1 MLPFGR
7 LAATMGIVTKIT
19 KVTVTPVA
27 FASPPL
33 LTAAGVR
40 EPYVLRAVVE
50 VETDAGLTGLGET
63 YGDEPHLAA
72 LDAAVAA
79 VEGADVY
86 RTEEIYY
93 RVRSVIAPEYG
104 AGPGPAMATPP
115 GVTAVVGGPAGR
127 GSAADRAFSP
137 IEVACLDIQGQAAGR
152 PLGDLLGGPVREEV
166 RFAACLSYKWAAHPG
181 GGAPGGTVTAPDPWG
196 PALDPDS
203 IVAQAKA
210 MIDGYGFIAIG
221 LKGGIFP
228 PEDEIAAVHALR
240 DAFPHHPI
248 RLDPNAAWT
257 PATAVQAAREMDG
270 TLEYLEDPAPGLGG
284 LAEVAHA
291 VATPLASSRCVVELA
306 HIPPAVS
313 TNAVRVILL
322 DHHYWGGLRR
332 SMTLA
337 GVCEMFGLGLSMHAS
352 PQLGISMAAQLHLA
366 AAIPNLTYACDT
378 HWPWKTED
386 VVNEPFFFADGAL
399 DVPSAPGLGVTLDAD
414 ALARLHEQ
422 YLACGI
428 RNRDDTGYLRRV
440 DPSYEW
446 HEGRW

>member
-1 MLPFGR
+1 ME
-7 LAATMGIVTKIT
+7 IVTKIT
-19 KVTVTPVA
+19 KVTITPVA

-63 YGDEPHLAA
+63 YGDEFHLSA
-72 LDAAVAA
+72 LDVAAAA

-93 RVRSVIAPEYG
+93 RIRSATA
-104 AGPGPAMATPP
+104 AGPASAPAPAPAPVPATAMPP
-115 GVTAVVGGPAGR
+115 GATAVVGGPAKSGL
-127 GSAADRAFSP
+127 AADRAFSP

-152 PLGDLLGGPVREEV
+152 PLGDLLGGPVRDEI

-181 GGAPGGTVTAPDPWG
+181 GAGGKVAAPDPWG
-196 PALDPDS
+196 PALGPDS
-203 IVAQAKA
+203 LVAQAKA
-210 MIDGYGFIAIG
+210 MIDGYGFIAMR

-228 PEDEIAAVHALR
+228 PEEEIAAVHALR
-240 DAFPHHPI
+240 DAFPYHPL

-257 PATAVQAAREMDG
+257 PATAIHAARELDG
-270 TLEYLEDPAPGLGG
+270 VLEYLEDPAPGLGG

-291 VATPLASSRCVVELA
+291 VATPLASSRRVVELA

-313 TNAVRVILL
+313 TSAVRVILA

-337 GVCEMFGLGLSMHAS
+337 GVCEMFGLGLSMHSS
-352 PQLGISMAAQLHLA
+352 PHLGISMAALLHLA
-366 AAIPNLTYACDT
+366 GAIPNLTYACDT

-399 DVPSAPGLGVTLDAD
+399 DVPSAPGLGVTLDRD

-428 RNRDDTGYLRRV
+428 RNRDDTGYLRRI

-446 HEGRW
+446 HEARW